1 MDGFIG
7 DPGANAGTDP
17 VAIVGADAAL
27 CQVVTR
33 RLEALLQAVA
43 ADIISEAA
51 AIGNRQ
57 QSDRESQSKEASPV
71 LTLEPCR
78 AGVVGEVLKADS
90 ERGGADNVRVLL
102 FAALQDRAG
111 WSERELSL
119 PAGDNVS
126 ALEVWNQLNLGP
138 WSSSIRV
145 AINQNLVDPQQR
157 VHAGDE
163 LAFLPPFTGG

>member
-1 MDGFIG
+1 M
-7 DPGANAGTDP
+7 
-17 VAIVGADAAL
+17 
-27 CQVVTR
+27 
-33 RLEALLQAVA
+33 
-43 ADIISEAA
+43 
-51 AIGNRQ
+51 
-57 QSDRESQSKEASPV
+57 
-71 LTLEPCR
+71 
-78 AGVVGEVLKADS
+78 KADS